1 MSRLLTVGLTRAGA
15 LLGRIPLLAPL
26 RPLVWGAYARAYG
39 ARLDEAA
46 APVDSYRTFQDFFTR
61 RLRDNAR
68 PIGAEANVWTSPV
81 DGLWLSHVPA
91 DADAVYPVKGN
102 PHSLRELLADT
113 TLAEH
118 MRGGWVS
125 TFYLRPGDY
134 HRIHAPCDMRL
145 TGVRMVPGTLFPVN
159 AYGQRVPGLFA
170 RNERW
175 IFEGETTEGPL
186 AMLWVGAMMVGSVA
200 GSHPALRDLP
210 REPGRRSLDLRVARG
225 EELGMFR
232 FGSTV
237 ILVGVATRRPALEL
251 PAEIRMGRPALLLAE
266 RIAP

>member
-1 MSRLLTVGLTRAGA
+1 MLTVGLTRAGA
-15 LLGRIPLLAPL
+15 ILGRIPLPTSL
-26 RPLVWGAYARAYG
+26 RPLVWGTYARAYG
-39 ARLDEAA
+39 AHLEEAA
-46 APVDSYRTFQDFFTR
+46 APVESYRTFQDFFTR
-61 RLRDNAR
+61 RLQDNAR
-68 PIGAEANVWTSPV
+68 PIDAAADVWTSPV
-81 DGLWLSHVPA
+81 DCLWLSHVRA

-102 PHSLRELLADT
+102 AHSLRELLADSA
-113 TLAEH
+113 LAEQMH
-118 MRGGWVS
+118 GGWVS

-145 TGVRMVPGTLFPVN
+145 TSVRMVPGTLFPVN
-159 AYGQRVPGLFA
+159 AHGQRVPGLFA

-175 IFEGETTEGPL
+175 IFEAETAEGPL

-200 GSHPALRDLP
+200 GSHPALLDLP
-210 REPGRRSLDLRVARG
+210 RAPGRRSLDLRVARG

-237 ILVGVATRRPALEL
+237 ILVGTAVRRPALEL

-266 RIAP
+266 RTDP